1 MTYISDMG
9 FDDACG
15 LDRLRTLTLM
25 REQGEIVEAKAV
37 KYLKLSVGDRLELW
51 TKVVN
56 GEPDGN
62 IHAYFVGESRFPVAL
77 IDKMPRKKISLS
89 DGVFLC
95 RSKPCA
101 GAGWVAGQIPFVFD
115 APDYHRYDGLTL
127 PRVAVAQIMGSSK
140 KVVAYESEDE
150 YEEANP
156 PDDNGYG
163 FYAMHFLP
171 IYMVEPRME
180 DNELQYPM
188 AEVSGFV
195 LETDII
201 TNPLTGLEFCWAHV
215 ETICGEVDVVCSPE
229 GLQGY
234 LHKGGVAVGYCYL
247 NGRILSDD
255 SN

>member
-9 FDDACG
+9 FYDGCG

-25 REQGEIVEAKAV
+25 SEQGEFVETKAA

-51 TKVVN
+51 TQVVN
-56 GEPDGN
+56 GEPDAN

-77 IDKMPRKKISLS
+77 IDRMPRKKISLS
-89 DGVFLC
+89 DGAFLC

-101 GAGWVAGQIPFVFD
+101 GAGWVAGQIPFVVD
-115 APDYHRYDGLTL
+115 MPDYYRYDDLTL
-127 PRVAVAQIMGSSK
+127 PRVAALQVMGSSK
-140 KVVAYESEDE
+140 KVVAYESEEE

-156 PDDNGYG
+156 PDDAGYG
-163 FYAMHFLP
+163 FYAMHFIPTYL
-171 IYMVEPRME
+171 IEPRKE
-180 DNELQYPM
+180 DDELQYPL

-201 TNPLTGLEFCWAHV
+201 TNPLTGLEFCWANI
-215 ETICGEVDVVCSPE
+215 ETICGEVDVVCSPHQLE
-229 GLQGY
+229 GY
-234 LHKGGVAVGYCYL
+234 LHKDGVVTASCFLY
-247 NGRILSDD
+247 GRILSDD

>member
-1 MTYISDMG
+1 MTYLSDIG
-9 FDDACG
+9 FNDACG
-15 LDRLRTLTLM
+15 LDRLRTLALM
-25 REQGEIVEAKAV
+25 SERGEFVETKAV
-37 KYLKLSVGDRLELW
+37 KYLKLSVGERLELW
-51 TKVVN
+51 TKVVG

-77 IDKMPRKKISLS
+77 IEKMPRKKISLS
-89 DGVFLC
+89 DGAFLC

-127 PRVAVAQIMGSSK
+127 PRVAVTQVMGSSRH
-140 KVVAYESEDE
+140 VVAYESEDE

-156 PDDNGYG
+156 PGETGYG

-171 IYMVEPRME
+171 TYLMEPRSE
-180 DNELQYPM
+180 DGELQYPM

-201 TNPLTGLEFCWAHV
+201 TNPLTGLDFCWAHV
-215 ETICGEVDVVCSPE
+215 ETICGEVDVVCSPHQLE
-229 GLQGY
+229 GY
-234 LHKGGVAVGYCYL
+234 LHEGGVVTANCYL
-247 NGRILSDD
+247 YGRILSDD

>member
-9 FDDACG
+9 FHDGCG

-25 REQGEIVEAKAV
+25 SEQGEFVETEAV
-37 KYLKLSVGDRLELW
+37 KYLKLSVGERLELW
-51 TKVVN
+51 TTVVD
-56 GEPDGN
+56 GEPSGN
-62 IHAYFVGESRFPVAL
+62 IHAYFAGDSRFDVAL
-77 IDKMPRKKISLS
+77 IEKMPRKKTSLS
-89 DGVFLC
+89 DGAFLC

-127 PRVAVAQIMGSSK
+127 PRVAVAQVMGSSK
-140 KVVAYESEDE
+140 RVVAYESEEE
-150 YEEANP
+150 YEAANP

-163 FYAMHFLP
+163 FWAMHFLP
-171 IYMVEPRME
+171 TYMLEPRME
-180 DNELQYPM
+180 DNELQFPT

-195 LETDII
+195 IETDII

-215 ETICGEVDVVCSPE
+215 ETICGEVDVVCSPHQLE
-229 GLQGY
+229 GY
-234 LHKGGVAVGYCYL
+234 LHKDGVVTANCYL
-247 NGRILSDD
+247 YGRILKDD

>member
-9 FDDACG
+9 FYDGCG

-25 REQGEIVEAKAV
+25 SEQGEFVETKAV

-51 TKVVN
+51 TRVVN

-89 DGVFLC
+89 DGAFLC
-95 RSKPCA
+95 RSKPSA
-101 GAGWVAGQIPFVFD
+101 GAGWVAGQLPFVLD
-115 APDYHRYDGLTL
+115 VPDYHRYDDLTL
-127 PRVAVAQIMGSSK
+127 PRVAVAQVMGSSK
-140 KVVAYESEDE
+140 RVVAYESEEE

-156 PDDNGYG
+156 PDERGYG
-163 FYAMHFLP
+163 FYAMHFIP
-171 IYMVEPRME
+171 TYAIEPRKE
-180 DNELQYPM
+180 DDEIQYPM

-201 TNPLTGLEFCWAHV
+201 TNPLTGLEFCWANV
-215 ETICGEVDVVCSPE
+215 ETICGEVDVVCSPHQLE
-229 GLQGY
+229 GY
-234 LHKGGVAVGYCYL
+234 LHKDGVVTASCYL
-247 NGRILSDD
+247 YGRILSDD